1 VDVVGVIDASLSPI
15 NTNANVDVK
24 GKKKSWGV
32 IKRQKKRKGL

>member
-1 VDVVGVIDASLSPI
+1 MIDASLSPI